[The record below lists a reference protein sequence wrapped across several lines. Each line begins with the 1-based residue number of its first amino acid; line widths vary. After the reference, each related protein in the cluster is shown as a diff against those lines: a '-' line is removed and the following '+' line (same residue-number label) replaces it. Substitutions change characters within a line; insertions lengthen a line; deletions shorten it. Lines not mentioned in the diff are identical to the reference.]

1 MNPQEKTPENSL
13 EIKKIQAIRRLREC
27 SDVVVALSG
36 GVDSAVLLALAAEAL
51 GGERV
56 LAVTGISGSL
66 PSGELEEA
74 RAIATSLGVA
84 HETVVTREMERAGY
98 RANTGDRC
106 FHCRSELFGVLQR
119 LARERGFSH
128 VAYGAI
134 AEDASDYRPGM
145 RAAEEL
151 NVLAPLL
158 EAGIGKAEVRAL
170 AAEAGLDVREKPASA
185 CLASRIPI
193 GTEVTGE
200 RLTEIDRAE
209 AELRRLGFRQLRV
222 RHHGEVAR
230 LELDDEG
237 FRRLRDPEVRAR
249 VVEAIREAGFRYV
262 ALDLEG
268 YRSGSMNPDDT
279 VLHRIGPARDS
290 GQ

>member
-1 MNPQEKTPENSL
+1 VQRKNDALENGL
-13 EIKKIQAIRRLREC
+13 KIKKIEALRLLRKC
-27 SDVVVALSG
+27 PRVVVALSG

-51 GGERV
+51 GPQRV
-56 LAVTGISGSL
+56 LAVTGISESL
-66 PSGELEEA
+66 PSGELDEA
-74 RAIATSLGVA
+74 RAIAQSVGVP
-84 HETVVTREMERAGY
+84 HEVVTTREMDRDRY

-106 FHCRSELFGVLQR
+106 FHCRSELFEILHR

-134 AEDASDYRPGM
+134 AEDVSDFRPGM
-145 RAAEEL
+145 RAAEEMQ
-151 NVLAPLL
+151 VLAPLL
-158 EAGIGKAEVRAL
+158 ESGIGKAEVRAL
-170 AAEAGLDVREKPASA
+170 ADAAGLVVRKKPASA

-193 GTEVTGE
+193 GTEVTRE

-209 AELRRLGFRQLRV
+209 AELRRLGYRQIRV

-237 FRRLRDPEVRAR
+237 FRRLRDAEARAAVVDAVRG
-249 VVEAIREAGFRYV
+249 AGFRYV

-268 YRSGSMNPDDT
+268 YRSGSMNPEGPT
-279 VLHRIGPARDS
+279 LHRIGPARDN